1 MDEIS
6 IVLASDDNYAQHGA
20 VACASILPTTG
31 GNGPSIFTILTTAS
45 AKRNRQALPQ
55 R

>member
-20 VACASILPTTG
+20 VACASILANHRGMVPIHFYYFEDG
-31 GNGPSIFTILTTAS
+31 IS
-45 AKRNRQALPQ
+45 
-55 R
+55 

>member
-20 VACASILPTTG
+20 VACASILANHRGERP
-31 GNGPSIFTILTTAS
+31 IHFTILTTAS

>member
-20 VACASILPTTG
+20 VACASILGQPPG
-31 GNGPSIFTILTTAS
+31 GTAHPF
-45 AKRNRQALPQ
+45 LLF
-55 R
+55 